1 MNSRAAW
8 EQGLEGVV
16 LGLGRARQVPVWI
29 DRPPQTGSSPH
40 TLSLLELSCIR
51 GEQGRKYEL
60 LEIKFLLLKV
70 KDFIRK
76 INFSYSK
83 KKRENYIFLH
93 T

>member
-1 MNSRAAW
+1 M
-8 EQGLEGVV
+8 
-16 LGLGRARQVPVWI
+16 LGLGRAHQVPVWI
-29 DRPPQTGSSPH
+29 DRPPPQTGSSPH

-60 LEIKFLLLKV
+60 LEIKFLFLKV

-83 KKRENYIFLH
+83 KKKKEYYIFLH

>member
-1 MNSRAAW
+1 MD
-8 EQGLEGVV
+8 
-16 LGLGRARQVPVWI
+16 RQTP
-29 DRPPQTGSSPH
+29 PPQTGSSPH

-60 LEIKFLLLKV
+60 LEIKFLFLKV

-83 KKRENYIFLH
+83 KKKKKNIIFFYIPEFVA
-93 T
+93 